1 MSTKQDVVSEARA
14 LLTEREAAKAA
25 CEITRARYHE
35 TALDSP
41 ERDMERVV
49 FDAALDR
56 AEDARDALSVSAP
69 RIIEA
74 LLARLDALA
83 PLAEAAAR
91 VREARAAAGL
101 ASAAYSVAYDA
112 WRVSPETHAAAVSRC
127 LGESEQARRVLHDA
141 ERALLAHLALARG
154 ER

>member
-1 MSTKQDVVSEARA
+1 MSTDNMVSEARA
-14 LLTEREAAKAA
+14 LVERLDDAQAGM
-25 CEITRARYHE
+25 TRAGFAYP
-35 TALDSP
+35 TA
-41 ERDMERVV
+41 
-49 FDAALDR
+49 DR
-56 AEDARDALSVSAP
+56 ARAARDSVL
-69 RIIEA
+69 RKIEA
-74 LLARLDALA
+74 GAPDLLRGLLALVDEQRARLDALA

-101 ASAAYSVAYDA
+101 ASAAYGVAYDA

>member
-1 MSTKQDVVSEARA
+1 VSTKQDAASEARA
-14 LLTEREAAKAA
+14 IEEPVAPKRAWGPVLRGEARARLARYDAAVKREADLCAA
-25 CEITRARYHE
+25 DPTRPRGQ
-35 TALDSP
+35 LLL
-41 ERDMERVV
+41 VV
-49 FDAALDR
+49 DREVFAAM
-56 AEDARDALSVSAP
+56 
-69 RIIEA
+69 
-74 LLARLDALA
+74 LARLDALA

-101 ASAAYSVAYDA
+101 ASAAYGVAYDA